1 MRKMFLAMQTSLDG
15 YAAGPNDEM
24 DWLPPFDDEMLWKT
38 AHEEMWN
45 NLRNVDTMVL
55 GRITYQIWESYW
67 PTARTNPMVS
77 ASDRRFSSFAEDTE
91 KIVLSNTLS
100 EARWKN
106 TRLIG
111 GDVKE
116 ELLKLKRQS
125 GKDIAVVGGAGL
137 ARSVI
142 GTGLIDEYMIT
153 VHPVL
158 LGKGKPLFGDLVN
171 PYRLKLL
178 RTRDLGAG
186 SVLLH
191 YLHSPGTSAS
201 VE

>member
-1 MRKMFLAMQTSLDG
+1 MRKMSLAMQISLDG

-24 DWLPPFDDEMLWKT
+24 DWLPPFNDELSWKS
-38 AHEEMWN
+38 AHEEMWS
-45 NLRNVDTMVL
+45 NLSTVDTMVL
-55 GRITYQIWESYW
+55 GRKTYQIWESYW
-67 PTARTNPMVS
+67 PAVGMNPKS
-77 ASDRRFSSFAEDTE
+77 NDSDRRFSRLAEETD
-91 KIVLSNTLS
+91 KVVLSNTLN
-100 EARWKN
+100 EAKWKN

-111 GDVKE
+111 GNVKE
-116 ELLKLKRQS
+116 ELQKLKEGS
-125 GKDIAVVGGAGL
+125 GKDIAVVGGAGM

-171 PYRLKLL
+171 PYRLKLV

-191 YLHSPGTSAS
+191 YLYSRGASAS
-201 VE
+201 TM